1 MSREKQNEIF
11 EALLKHHNIEDH
23 FSHKFKNF
31 TTPGRLIKFSESLK
45 NLEIQLTEEEV
56 NWLNL
61 KNLNNK

>member
-1 MSREKQNEIF
+1 MNKNQISLQVYTSRNFKPYENIF
-11 EALLKHHNIEDH
+11 
-23 FSHKFKNF
+23 KFLSKN
-31 TTPGRLIKFSESLK
+31 GLK